1 MSTGSAP
8 SHFTFQLSHFRCR
21 QASDFRFQISIH
33 HYLLQYIRSAPDK
46 YSSTY
51 SSNCCESAT
60 LRFQISKPHFSLV
73 LKCVLISEVN
83 FSFQASTEIKLRVL
97 NCEGSDFKFQAS
109 MEARSE
115 IRSIRLQTSNFTLQ
129 LKCACRMWYILRFQV
144 QASSFKPQLKWEN
157 TRVRFQDFTLLI
169 SSYYWN

>member
-1 MSTGSAP
+1 MQPHSFAAIYTFGPVTFHIST
-8 SHFTFQLSHFRCR
+8 FTFQVSP
-21 QASDFRFQISIH
+21 SFRFQISDFNPPLLAAIYTVGPCVTNIH
-33 HYLLQYIRSAPDK
+33 QHIHQTAVKVPPSDF
-46 YSSTY
+46 
-51 SSNCCESAT
+51 
-60 LRFQISKPHFSLV
+60 RFSKPHFSLV

-129 LKCACRMWYILRFQV
+129 LKCACRM
-144 QASSFKPQLKWEN
+144 
-157 TRVRFQDFTLLI
+157 
-169 SSYYWN
+169 